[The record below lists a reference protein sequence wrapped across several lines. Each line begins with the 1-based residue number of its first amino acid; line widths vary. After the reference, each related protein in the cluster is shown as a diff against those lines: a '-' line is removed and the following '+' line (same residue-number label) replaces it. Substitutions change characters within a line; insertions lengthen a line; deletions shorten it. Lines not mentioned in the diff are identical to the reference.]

1 MDMLGIE
8 YLGEIYLN
16 IVIMLL
22 PFLLVNGNL

>member
-16 IVIMLL
+16 IAVMLL